1 MKLQLLW
8 VLAKEVASDGLK
20 ISIGN
25 ELEKKK
31 NNWAFRSSSFISEG
45 LISYI

>member
-8 VLAKEVASDGLK
+8 VLAKEDSIDGLK

-25 ELEKKK
+25 EFEKKK
-31 NNWAFRSSSFISEG
+31 NDWAFRSSSFISEG
-45 LISYI
+45 LICYI